1 MNNINSEIGYSYTL
15 EDEKLREFGK
25 LSYEQRLEWIV
36 KMQRFLR
43 RFMPEKSQIIR
54 QKFRTGEI

>member
-1 MNNINSEIGYSYTL
+1 MDKEKPETGYSYTL
-15 EDEKLREFGK
+15 EDEKLKEFGE

-36 KMQRFLR
+36 KMHRFLR
-43 RFMPEKSQIIR
+43 KFMPEKSQVIR